1 MGPVVRAGV
10 LGLVLVG
17 CGTNATVT
25 RKRGD
30 EVEGKL
36 LGRHAGHLWVQST
49 DDRKVAVP
57 EEDVADVT
65 HPGTPAIVVGGGT
78 LVLSALLFVW
88 AQSEDCARP
97 ASSEYGVGGAICER
111 YQPIRTVPA
120 VAGLTTGI
128 GMTLWGLSEY
138 SASYARSGTDDAPA
152 RPPVPAAVPEGGWAP
167 PF

>member
-1 MGPVVRAGV
+1 MGAVVRAAV
-10 LGLVLVG
+10 FGLVLVG

-65 HPGTPAIVVGGGT
+65 HPGTPAMVVGGGT

-88 AQSEDCARP
+88 AQSEDC
-97 ASSEYGVGGAICER
+97 SGR
-111 YQPIRTVPA
+111 YCSGLGTLATVPA

-138 SASYARSGTDDAPA
+138 SASYARAGTDAAPA
-152 RPPVPAAVPEGGWAP
+152 GPPAPAAVPEGGWAP

>member
-1 MGPVVRAGV
+1 MGPVVRAAV

-88 AQSEDCARP
+88 AQGQDC
-97 ASSEYGVGGAICER
+97 SGR
-111 YQPIRTVPA
+111 YCSGLGTLATVPA

-152 RPPVPAAVPEGGWAP
+152 RPPPPAAVPEGGWAP

>member
-1 MGPVVRAGV
+1 MGAVVRAAV
-10 LGLVLVG
+10 FGLVLVG

-49 DDRKVAVP
+49 GDRKVAVP

-65 HPGTPAIVVGGGT
+65 HPGTPAMVVGGGT
-78 LVLSALLFVW
+78 LVLSGLLFVW
-88 AQSEDCARP
+88 AQSEDCSGSYCA
-97 ASSEYGVGGAICER
+97 GLG
-111 YQPIRTVPA
+111 TVAALPA
-120 VAGLTTGI
+120 VAGLATGI

-138 SASYARSGTDDAPA
+138 SASHARAGTDDAPA
-152 RPPVPAAVPEGGWAP
+152 RPPAPAAVPEGGWAP

>member
-49 DDRKVAVP
+49 DDRKVAIP

-65 HPGTPAIVVGGGT
+65 HPGTPAMVVGGGT

-88 AQSEDCARP
+88 AQSEDCSGTYCSGLGTLA
-97 ASSEYGVGGAICER
+97 
-111 YQPIRTVPA
+111 TVPA

>member
-1 MGPVVRAGV
+1 MGAVVRAAS
-10 LGLVLVG
+10 LGLVLAG

-36 LGRHAGHLWVQST
+36 LGRHAGQLWVQST
-49 DDRKVAVP
+49 GDRKVAVP

-65 HPGTPAIVVGGGT
+65 HPGTPAMVVGGGT

-97 ASSEYGVGGAICER
+97 ASSEYSPRVGYCVGTLA
-111 YQPIRTVPA
+111 TVPA

-138 SASYARSGTDDAPA
+138 SASYARAGTDAAPA
-152 RPPVPAAVPEGGWAP
+152 RPPAPATVPEGGWAP